1 MDNVKKAGL
10 PGHRW
15 VATIEASRFV
25 EGRAYVCY
33 DAHRSDDDNPYVFVT
48 EDFGQSWKLIATNLP
63 SGSTRC
69 CREDIVNQ
77 NVLYCGTEFGAYA
90 SANRGASWTRINNT
104 LPNVSLPTVAVHEF
118 AQHPITGEL
127 VAATHGRSIW
137 ICDVSAL
144 RQLSAESIK
153 APAKLYA
160 PTAATRFRIEAN
172 RSMFSGADRKFVGT
186 NPFNGATIYY
196 SLAQKADKVE
206 LKVFDYAGQLVR
218 QLQTSTETGMYR
230 TTWELTRAPSLR
242 PGGGGGR
249 GRGGAG
255 GGQQPPAG
263 GGGQPPAAGE
273 GGGGGGRPGG
283 FGQFGQAVPP
293 GSYRVVLT
301 VDGKE
306 FSTLLQVV
314 ADPNASAG
322 NAVVNNEEDGN
333 E

>member
-1 MDNVKKAGL
+1 
-10 PGHRW
+10 
-15 VATIEASRFV
+15 
-25 EGRAYVCY
+25 
-33 DAHRSDDDNPYVFVT
+33 
-48 EDFGQSWKLIATNLP
+48 
-63 SGSTRC
+63 
-69 CREDIVNQ
+69 
-77 NVLYCGTEFGAYA
+77 
-90 SANRGASWTRINNT
+90 
-104 LPNVSLPTVAVHEF
+104 
-118 AQHPITGEL
+118 
-127 VAATHGRSIW
+127 
-137 ICDVSAL
+137 
-144 RQLSAESIK
+144 
-153 APAKLYA
+153 
-160 PTAATRFRIEAN
+160 
-172 RSMFSGADRKFVGT
+172 MFSGADRKFVGT